1 MAKITSDVGKTS
13 KNIAARAARQI
24 VAEPFE
30 MLKTA
35 GKQVAAPELDRTYTP
50 DSKPNPAPT
59 ISSQDKR
66 QIQERDTRLIT
77 ALEQELSDITK
88 QKEQQER
95 QKAEEERLNKIRLD
109 EKAKSAPQVSSKRSR
124 RLLGFGPK
132 AKAESLK
139 TRIEKPLPPTG

>member
-13 KNIAARAARQI
+13 KNIAAQAARQI

-30 MLKTA
+30 VLKTA
-35 GKQVAAPELDRTYTP
+35 GKQVAGPELNRPQTP
-50 DSKPNPAPT
+50 DLIPNSTPAV
-59 ISSQDKR
+59 SSQEKQ
-66 QIQERDTRLIT
+66 QIQERDVRLIT

-88 QKEQQER
+88 QKEQKEKE
-95 QKAEEERLNKIRLD
+95 KAEEESLS
-109 EKAKSAPQVSSKRSR
+109 KAKEAEKNISTPQVSSKRSR